1 MSNYKS
7 FLYYSH
13 ISVSEGLNTELKT
26 SELCLERYDKEI
38 YKKCGHCRQVIQI
51 KKNFKED
58 TDTCDVYFKLLQK
71 EDKMNTFIHIIWKE
85 NTKDRVFSE
94 LHCIYVDKIFRR
106 EPILGKSGS
115 VSKEQIDIYMNAF
128 CHNSLIKDIKES
140 LWGVM
145 H

>member
-38 YKKCGHCRQVIQI
+38 YIKCGHCRQVIQI

-85 NTKDRVFSE
+85 NTKYRVFSD
-94 LHCIYVDKIFRR
+94 LHRIYVDKIFRR

-115 VSKEQIDIYMNAF
+115 VSKEKIYIYMNACF
-128 CHNSLIKDIKES
+128 AITP
-140 LWGVM
+140 
-145 H
+145 

>member
-13 ISVSEGLNTELKT
+13 ISVSEGLNTELKR

-38 YKKCGHCRQVIQI
+38 YIKCGHCRQVIQI

-85 NTKDRVFSE
+85 NTKYRVFSD
-94 LHCIYVDKIFRR
+94 LHRIYVDKIFRR

-115 VSKEQIDIYMNAF
+115 VSKEKNYIYMNAF
-128 CHNSLIKDIKES
+128 LP
-140 LWGVM
+140 
-145 H
+145 

>member
-1 MSNYKS
+1 MSNPKS
-7 FLYYSH
+7 FLYYSR

-26 SELCLERYDKEI
+26 EICLERYDKET
-38 YKKCGHCRQVIQI
+38 YKKCGYCHQVIEI

-58 TDTCDVYFKLLQK
+58 TDTCDVCFKLLQK
-71 EDKMNTFIHIIWKE
+71 EDKINTFIHIIWKE
-85 NTKDRVFSE
+85 NTKYRVFSD
-94 LHCIYVDKIFRR
+94 LHRIYVDKIFRR

>member
-38 YKKCGHCRQVIQI
+38 YKKCGHCCQVIEI
-51 KKNFKED
+51 KKKFKED
-58 TDTCDVYFKLLQK
+58 TDTCDVCFKLLQK
-71 EDKMNTFIHIIWKE
+71 EEKMNTFIHIIWKE
-85 NTKDRVFSE
+85 NTKYRIFSD
-94 LHCIYVDKIFRR
+94 LHRIYVDKIFRR

-115 VSKEQIDIYMNAF
+115 VSKEKNYIYMNAF
-128 CHNSLIKDIKES
+128 LP
-140 LWGVM
+140 
-145 H
+145 

>member
-38 YKKCGHCRQVIQI
+38 YIKCGHCRQVIQI

-85 NTKDRVFSE
+85 NTKYRVFSD
-94 LHCIYVDKIFRR
+94 LHRIYVDKIFRR